1 MAVNVE
7 TIGENIFAILK
18 GYGFTIRMFDDV
30 GKKVIKPEDAR
41 RFFLTDS
48 NLVITS
54 SEEEIKV
61 HLGKSVTFDEAKDTI
76 NTIKQLA
83 KKYMMDFNIKKFG
96 HTLQPKDY
104 VFDLKKE
111 ADMNSIQE
119 SAFSKS
125 YGSSKSSY
133 QDVGNTRLVVRHAA
147 PVNEESRGSRARNI
161 KSIYIENAE
170 GERFKFPSKNLLSAR
185 AMARHIANKGTPFDD
200 GGKNIIS
207 LDEELGQLKNFVR
220 YTRQNFKEENESV
233 SGLHELAIM
242 RVNNIKENLTKIKSS
257 RTYNEAIQ
265 SINNDQIK
273 NEEVEGELQEVLTK
287 HTFDESLAGVLPY
300 LATLVSEGTILERLE
315 LALLEGKI
323 ELGLFEDDDINNPS
337 NFAFDSVTLKNQHW
351 LKYIGEKAT
360 DEKVSALV
368 TEIAEGF
375 DVMEVADRNK
385 ALRLVKNNITF
396 ENQEK
401 PDITDVIEESL
412 DKQLSK
418 YTSNDIFFEKG
429 GIEGKIKPAWMRDAE
444 EKGELRTDN
453 ETGGTWA
460 GDTYVAG
467 TDTPPPK
474 IGAFKDAW
482 KKINYPLNL
491 NNTQL
496 KKLEKLTEWRET
508 LAQNTNVPKRWIMS
522 DHFLI
527 KLCQSKK
534 NDYDLFSS
542 SKINLEKSDKELFVR
557 ILNSNK
563 VSGSKNEIS
572 KHDDIKSKQKEYQKL
587 LTEISDK
594 YNIPPTLIANKRDI
608 EMFCRNCT
616 SARFMQGW
624 RFKIFGK
631 LLQ

>member
-7 TIGENIFAILK
+7 TISENIFAILK
-18 GYGFTIRMFDDV
+18 GYGFTIRMFDDI

-83 KKYMMDFNIKKFG
+83 KKYMMDFNLKKFG
-96 HTLQPKDY
+96 HILQPKDY

-111 ADMNSIQE
+111 ADMDSIQE

-242 RVNNIKENLTKIKSS
+242 RVNNIKEDLNKIKSS

-287 HTFDESLAGVLPY
+287 HTFDESLTGVLPY

-351 LKYIGEKAT
+351 LKYIGEKAI

-418 YTSNDIFFEKG
+418 YTSNDIFFEKSHYKG
-429 GIEGKIKPAWMRDAE
+429 APDNDSAEGFGIDIPVGVNRTSGYGDEGKKRRDDTRKRIQARKDKMKDRYGMEYKDVGGGAVTAVKNESEVEEGISHTDPKTGKKIYPGTPEWKAKFIKKPKQESAEKPDYLDFDKDGDKKEPMKKALNDKKKKTKVEEEPNEGNEFSGALAQARKSGKKEFSVGGKTFKVKESEEVSDE
-444 EKGELRTDN
+444 EKIQE
-453 ETGGTWA
+453 
-460 GDTYVAG
+460 
-467 TDTPPPK
+467 
-474 IGAFKDAW
+474 
-482 KKINYPLNL
+482 
-491 NNTQL
+491 
-496 KKLEKLTEWRET
+496 
-508 LAQNTNVPKRWIMS
+508 
-522 DHFLI
+522 
-527 KLCQSKK
+527 
-534 NDYDLFSS
+534 
-542 SKINLEKSDKELFVR
+542 
-557 ILNSNK
+557 
-563 VSGSKNEIS
+563 
-572 KHDDIKSKQKEYQKL
+572 
-587 LTEISDK
+587 
-594 YNIPPTLIANKRDI
+594 
-608 EMFCRNCT
+608 
-616 SARFMQGW
+616 
-624 RFKIFGK
+624 
-631 LLQ
+631 LLQLAGIYK

>member
-7 TIGENIFAILK
+7 TISENIFAILK
-18 GYGFTIRMFDDV
+18 GYGFTIRMFDDI

-83 KKYMMDFNIKKFG
+83 KKYMMDFNLKKFG

-111 ADMNSIQE
+111 ADMDSIQE

-242 RVNNIKENLTKIKSS
+242 RVNNIKEDLNKIKSS

-287 HTFDESLAGVLPY
+287 HTFDESLTGVLPY

-351 LKYIGEKAT
+351 LKYVGEKAI

-375 DVMEVADRNK
+375 NVMEVADRNK

-429 GIEGKIKPAWMRDAE
+429 TQYPVSDNDSAEGFGIDAPVGINRDSGYGEKGKKIRDDTRKRIQARKQKMKDRYGIEYKDIGGGAVTAVKNESSAKPDYIDLDGDGDKE
-444 EKGELRTDN
+444 EPMKK
-453 ETGGTWA
+453 A
-460 GDTYVAG
+460 A
-467 TDTPPPK
+467 
-474 IGAFKDAW
+474 KDA
-482 KKINYPLNL
+482 KKKTKVEEEPNEGN
-491 NNTQL
+491 
-496 KKLEKLTEWRET
+496 EFSGA
-508 LAQNTNVPKRWIMS
+508 LAQARKSGKKEFSVGGKTFKVKESEEVPEEENTR
-522 DHFLI
+522 
-527 KLCQSKK
+527 
-534 NDYDLFSS
+534 
-542 SKINLEKSDKELFVR
+542 
-557 ILNSNK
+557 
-563 VSGSKNEIS
+563 
-572 KHDDIKSKQKEYQKL
+572 
-587 LTEISDK
+587 
-594 YNIPPTLIANKRDI
+594 
-608 EMFCRNCT
+608 
-616 SARFMQGW
+616 
-624 RFKIFGK
+624 
-631 LLQ
+631 LLQLAGIYK

>member
-1 MAVNVE
+1 MAVDVG

-30 GKKVIKPEDAR
+30 GKKVIKPGDAR
-41 RFFLTDS
+41 RFFLTDA
-48 NLVITS
+48 NLVVTS

-170 GERFKFPSKNLLSAR
+170 GERFKFPSKNLLPAR

-200 GGKNIIS
+200 AGKGIIA

-265 SINNDQIK
+265 SISNDQIK

-300 LATLVSEGTILERLE
+300 LATLVSEGTVFERLE

-337 NFAFDSVTLKNQHW
+337 NFTFDSVTLKNQHW

-418 YTSNDIFFEKG
+418 YTSNDIFFNE
-429 GIEGKIKPAWMRDAE
+429 GIEGKYVPAWRRDAK
-444 EKGELRTDN
+444 EKGELRSDN
-453 ETGGTWA
+453 ETSGEWA
-460 GDTYVAG
+460 GDTYIAG
-467 TDTPPPK
+467 SETEEKPKGKKVKAKEGISSTNPKTGKKMYPGTPEWDAEFNVKKAKPK
-474 IGAFKDAW
+474 TKPKFEPRESVEAV
-482 KKINYPLNL
+482 PELEE
-491 NNTQL
+491 NT
-496 KKLEKLTEWRET
+496 R
-508 LAQNTNVPKRWIMS
+508 
-522 DHFLI
+522 
-527 KLCQSKK
+527 
-534 NDYDLFSS
+534 
-542 SKINLEKSDKELFVR
+542 
-557 ILNSNK
+557 
-563 VSGSKNEIS
+563 
-572 KHDDIKSKQKEYQKL
+572 
-587 LTEISDK
+587 
-594 YNIPPTLIANKRDI
+594 
-608 EMFCRNCT
+608 
-616 SARFMQGW
+616 
-624 RFKIFGK
+624 
-631 LLQ
+631 LLQLAGVYK

>member
-7 TIGENIFAILK
+7 TISENIFAILK
-18 GYGFTIRMFDDV
+18 GYGFTIRMFDDI

-83 KKYMMDFNIKKFG
+83 KKYMMDFNLKKFG

-111 ADMNSIQE
+111 ADMDSIQE

-242 RVNNIKENLTKIKSS
+242 RVNNIKEDLNKIKSS

-287 HTFDESLAGVLPY
+287 HTFDESLTGVLPY

-337 NFAFDSVTLKNQHW
+337 NFDFDSVTLKNQHW
-351 LKYIGEKAT
+351 LKYIGEKAIN
-360 DEKVSALV
+360 EKVSALV

-429 GIEGKIKPAWMRDAE
+429 HYKGAPDNWTPGIHGGDKTGKKIRKGDDSEWRNMTLAKPEKKPKQESAEKPDYLDFDKDGDKKEPMKKALNDKKKKTKVEEEPNEGNEFSGALAQARKSGKKEFSVGGKTFKVKESEEVSDE
-444 EKGELRTDN
+444 EKIQE
-453 ETGGTWA
+453 
-460 GDTYVAG
+460 
-467 TDTPPPK
+467 
-474 IGAFKDAW
+474 
-482 KKINYPLNL
+482 
-491 NNTQL
+491 
-496 KKLEKLTEWRET
+496 
-508 LAQNTNVPKRWIMS
+508 
-522 DHFLI
+522 
-527 KLCQSKK
+527 
-534 NDYDLFSS
+534 
-542 SKINLEKSDKELFVR
+542 
-557 ILNSNK
+557 
-563 VSGSKNEIS
+563 
-572 KHDDIKSKQKEYQKL
+572 
-587 LTEISDK
+587 
-594 YNIPPTLIANKRDI
+594 
-608 EMFCRNCT
+608 
-616 SARFMQGW
+616 
-624 RFKIFGK
+624 
-631 LLQ
+631 LLQLAGIYK

>member
-1 MAVNVE
+1 MAVNIE

-83 KKYMMDFNIKKFG
+83 KKYMMDFNLKKFG

-111 ADMNSIQE
+111 ADMDSIQE

-242 RVNNIKENLTKIKSS
+242 RVNNIKEDLNKIKSS

-337 NFAFDSVTLKNQHW
+337 NFDFDSVTLKNQHW
-351 LKYIGEKAT
+351 LKYIGEKAI

-429 GIEGKIKPAWMRDAE
+429 GIEGKIKPAWVRDAE
-444 EKGELRTDN
+444 DKGELRTDN

-482 KKINYPLNL
+482 KKWRKKGGKHKNEVEEGISSTDPNTGKKIHPGSKEWKAKFVKKPKQESAEKPDYLDFDKDGDKKEPMKKALND
-491 NNTQL
+491 
-496 KKLEKLTEWRET
+496 KKKKTKVEEEPNEGNEFSGA
-508 LAQNTNVPKRWIMS
+508 LAQAKKSGKKEFSVGGKTFKVKESEEVPESEENTR
-522 DHFLI
+522 
-527 KLCQSKK
+527 
-534 NDYDLFSS
+534 
-542 SKINLEKSDKELFVR
+542 
-557 ILNSNK
+557 
-563 VSGSKNEIS
+563 
-572 KHDDIKSKQKEYQKL
+572 
-587 LTEISDK
+587 
-594 YNIPPTLIANKRDI
+594 
-608 EMFCRNCT
+608 
-616 SARFMQGW
+616 
-624 RFKIFGK
+624 
-631 LLQ
+631 LLQLAGIYK